1 MIPSDLLESFAPQF
15 IAHRDAQ
22 VGCGSQGG
30 ELCGENGKFD
40 WSPASECG
48 IYLCTALGQPSP
60 RKYVAKAGMESTY
73 LHQKQQPLDDE
84 SDGHVVRGMR
94 LHGLQAA
101 PGEEAVLAPLLILV
115 AAQGYTPSHQDVV
128 MGAQLAAAGVLG
140 RNEIGRD
147 DPQIAIY

>member
-1 MIPSDLLESFAPQF
+1 
-15 IAHRDAQ
+15 
-22 VGCGSQGG
+22 
-30 ELCGENGKFD
+30 
-40 WSPASECG
+40 
-48 IYLCTALGQPSP
+48 
-60 RKYVAKAGMESTY
+60 MESTY